1 MKALGQTWKH
11 TRCIS
16 SVPPDAHIYVVD
28 ALQIL
33 NKKTRQIR
41 TKDTTPA
48 SLPTQ
53 VESAGHRQLP

>member
-16 SVPPDAHIYVVD
+16 SVQPDAHIYVAD

-53 VESAGHRQLP
+53 VESAGHR